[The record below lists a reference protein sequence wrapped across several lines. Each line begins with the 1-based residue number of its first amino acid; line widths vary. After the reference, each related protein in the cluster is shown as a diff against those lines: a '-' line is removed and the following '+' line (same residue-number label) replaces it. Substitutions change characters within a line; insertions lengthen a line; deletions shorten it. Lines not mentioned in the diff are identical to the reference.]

1 MLHISDQCKILLF
14 LVSLPSYK
22 LYPPPVDNNTEIIST
37 SWIETIMCHRND
49 SVILGAQRDG
59 ITDSVAIA
67 KKTGLQVQTHGQ

>member
-1 MLHISDQCKILLF
+1 MLYQKILQF

-22 LYPPPVDNNTEIIST
+22 LYPPPFDNTTKKIST
-37 SWIETIMCHRND
+37 SWIETIMCRRND